1 MTRRTLLYTGL
12 FVLFFSLATT
22 GLAAES
28 ELEDDGVEQVSMNI
42 GDVRSLSPMVRN
54 LLSQPDTIHLNF
66 TGTATDDVVS
76 WEVTPALDDA
86 AITCWQTSDRVTE
99 TYGPS
104 PHPQFCEVDVE
115 AQSSET
121 IDITLHPK
129 GFGQGSFVI
138 DATSQVT
145 KLTGSDSVQVQIDPR
160 YSNSRQATALTPLYI
175 GIIMF
180 TAVLVYWRRY

>member
-12 FVLFFSLATT
+12 FVLLFSLTTT

-28 ELEDDGVEQVSMNI
+28 TFEGDGIEQVTMSI
-42 GDVRSLSPMVRN
+42 GDVQPISPMVRN
-54 LLSQPDTIHLNF
+54 LLNQPDTININF

-76 WEVTPALDDA
+76 WEVTDEDPV
-86 AITCWQTSDRVTE
+86 TCWQTSDQMIE
-99 TYGPS
+99 EYEES
-104 PHPQFCEVDVE
+104 PAFCNVSVA

-121 IDITLHPK
+121 IEINLHPK
-129 GFGQGSFVI
+129 GFGQGSFVL

-145 KLTGSDSVQVQIDPR
+145 KLTGSDSVQVQVNPR

-175 GIIMF
+175 GVILLG
-180 TAVLVYWRRY
+180 AVLVYWRRY

>member
-1 MTRRTLLYTGL
+1 MTRRTLLCTGL
-12 FVLFFSLATT
+12 VVLLFSLTTT

-28 ELEDDGVEQVSMNI
+28 TLEDDGIEQVTMSI
-42 GDVRSLSPMVRN
+42 GDVRSINPMVRN
-54 LLSQPDTIHLNF
+54 LLSQPDTISLNF

-76 WEVTPALDDA
+76 WEIDRAPSDSP
-86 AITCWQTSDRVTE
+86 ITCWQTSDQVNE

-104 PHPQFCEVDVE
+104 PSPQYCEVEVA

-121 IDITLHPK
+121 LPINLHPK

-145 KLTGSDSVQVQIDPR
+145 KLTGSDSVQVKVNPR

-175 GIIMF
+175 GVILF